1 MDINEVINKVETG
14 DNSVSIWLKTKEM
27 NDIQQRIA
35 QLSEEINRHNYYYYM
50 LDDPKISDY
59 DFDQLLQQLIDL
71 ERQHPEY
78 VLPDSPTQRV
88 GGTVTKQFESAKHVY
103 PMLSLGNTY
112 SEGDLNEFDERVRG
126 LLADPYEYV
135 CELKYDGV
143 AISLIYEHGVLVR
156 AVTRGDG
163 TRGDVVTANVKT
175 IGSVP
180 LRLTGDYPEM
190 LEARGEIIMPF
201 SQFEQLNADREEIG
215 EQPFA
220 NPRNA
225 ASGSL
230 KLQNSAEVA
239 KRGLAFKLYYALGEN
254 LPEINHYN
262 QLHKLHEWGFRL
274 PDVMERVDDV
284 RGVLDFIH
292 HWDEERKRL
301 PFPIDGIVIKLNDFA
316 QQQQVGSTAKSP
328 RWAIAYKFKAER
340 VSTPLLSVD
349 FQVGRTGIVTPVAN
363 LKPVSLAGT
372 VVKRATLNNRDF
384 IHDMD
389 IRVGDWLF
397 VEKGGEIIPKIVG
410 VDLEHRITASQP
422 VAFVKCCPVCGTPLQ
437 QNEGEAGVFCP
448 NELRCAPQIKG
459 RLEHYISRKAMN
471 IDSLGEG
478 KVDLLYQQNIV
489 KNPADLY
496 ALTYDVLF
504 GLEKVIEDENGRSR
518 VLSFKEKTVQNI
530 LNGIGQSKQVP
541 FERVLFALGIR
552 MVGEVTAKKLARH
565 FGNIDAL
572 ASASREELMEVED
585 VGGIVADS
593 ILRFFNDTENL
604 QLVMRLREAGLQFEM
619 GAEQQPTSQLLAGKS
634 IVVSGVFS
642 RPRDE
647 MKALIEQH
655 GGKNVSSISKNTSFV
670 LAGEKMGPEKRKK
683 AESLGVPIVSETE
696 FLEMLG

>member
-1 MDINEVINKVETG
+1 
-14 DNSVSIWLKTKEM
+14 M
-27 NDIQQRIA
+27 NDIQQRIS

-59 DFDQLLQQLIDL
+59 DFDQLLQQLVDL
-71 ERQHPEY
+71 EQQYPEY
-78 VLPDSPTQRV
+78 ALPDSPTQRV
-88 GGTVTKQFESAKHVY
+88 GGTVTKQFESARHVY

-126 LLADPYEYV
+126 LLAEPYEYV

-143 AISLIYEHGVLVR
+143 AISLIYERGVLAR

-180 LRLTGDYPEM
+180 LRLTGDFPEM

-201 SQFEQLNADREEIG
+201 SQFEQLNAEREEIG

-239 KRGLAFKLYYALGEN
+239 KRGLSFKLYYALGEN
-254 LPEINHYN
+254 LPEDNHYDR
-262 QLHKLHEWGFRL
+262 LRKLHEWGFRF
-274 PDVMERVDDV
+274 PDVMQKVDAV
-284 RGVLDFIH
+284 QGVVDFIH
-292 HWDEERKRL
+292 HWDEERKQL
-301 PFPIDGIVIKLNDFA
+301 PFPIDGIVIKINDFA
-316 QQQQVGSTAKSP
+316 QQQQVGATAKSP

-340 VSTPLLSVD
+340 VATPLLGVD
-349 FQVGRTGIVTPVAN
+349 FQVGRTGVITPVAN
-363 LKPVSLAGT
+363 LKAVSLAGT

-384 IHDMD
+384 MRDLD

-410 VDLEHRITASQP
+410 VDMEHRSPDALP
-422 VAFVKCCPVCGTPLQ
+422 VPFVTHCPVCGTALQ

-448 NELRCAPQIKG
+448 NELHCAPQIKG
-459 RLEHYISRKAMN
+459 RLEHFISRKAMN

-478 KVDLLYQQNIV
+478 KIDLLYSQNMV
-489 KNPADLY
+489 KTPADLY
-496 ALTYDVLF
+496 SLSYEMLF
-504 GLEKVIEDENGRSR
+504 GLEKVIDDENGRNR
-518 VLSFKEKTVQNI
+518 TLSFKEKTTLNI
-530 LNGIGQSKQVP
+530 LNGIEQSKQVP

-565 FGNIDAL
+565 FRNIDAL
-572 ASASREELMEVED
+572 ASASHEQLLEVED
-585 VGGIVADS
+585 VGDVVADS
-593 ILRFFNDTENL
+593 IIKFFNDTENL
-604 QLVMRLREAGLQFEM
+604 QMVMLLRDAGLQFEA
-619 GAEQQPTSQLLAGKS
+619 GEEQHPMSQLLAGKNV
-634 IVVSGVFS
+634 VVSGVFTRS
-642 RPRDE
+642 RDE
-647 MKALIEQH
+647 MKALIEQN

-683 AESLGVPIVSETE
+683 AESLGIPIVSEAE
-696 FLEMLG
+696 FFEMLG

>member
-1 MDINEVINKVETG
+1 MSDVA
-14 DNSVSIWLKTKEM
+14 L
-27 NDIQQRIA
+27 RIA

-71 ERQHPEY
+71 EQQHPEL
-78 VLPDSPTQRV
+78 VRADSPTQRV
-88 GGTVTKQFESAKHVY
+88 GGTITKQFESAQHLY

-112 SEGDLNEFDERVRG
+112 SEGDLNEFDSRVRG
-126 LLADPYEYV
+126 LLDAPAEYV

-163 TRGDVVTANVKT
+163 AKGDVVTANVKT

-180 LRLTGDYPEM
+180 LKLTGDFPDL

-201 SQFEQLNADREEIG
+201 ERFELLNAERDEIG

-230 KLQNSAEVA
+230 KLQNSSEVA

-254 LPEINHYN
+254 LPEDNHYA
-262 QLHKLHEWGFRL
+262 QLQKLHEWGFRF
-274 PDVMERVDDV
+274 PDVMEKVSDI
-284 RGVLDFIH
+284 RGVVDFVRK
-292 HWDEERKRL
+292 WDEARKQL
-301 PFPIDGIVIKLNDFA
+301 SFPIDGIVIKVNDFA

-363 LKPVSLAGT
+363 LNPVSLAGT

-384 IHDMD
+384 IREMD
-389 IRVGDWLF
+389 ICEHDFLF

-410 VDLEHRITASQP
+410 VDMSQRREGAQS
-422 VAFVKCCPVCGTPLQ
+422 VRFVESCPVCGTPLQ

-448 NELRCAPQIKG
+448 NDLHCAPQIKG
-459 RLEHYISRKAMN
+459 RLEHFISRKAMN

-478 KVDLLYQQNIV
+478 KIDLLFTSGLV
-489 KNPADLY
+489 RDAADLY
-496 ALTYDVLF
+496 GLSYDALF
-504 GLEKVIEDENGRSR
+504 GLEKIMEDENGKTRT
-518 VLSFKEKTVQNI
+518 LSFKEKTTLNI
-530 LNGIGQSKQVP
+530 LNGMEQSRKVP
-541 FERVLFALGIR
+541 FERVLYAIGIR
-552 MVGEVTAKKLARH
+552 FVGEVTAKKIARR
-565 FGNIDAL
+565 FRSIDAV
-572 ASASREELMEVED
+572 ANATREELMEVED
-585 VGGIVADS
+585 VGERVADS
-593 ILRFFNDTENL
+593 IIQYFNNVENL
-604 QLVMRLREAGLQFEM
+604 QMVMRLREAGLQFEI
-619 GAEQQPTSQLLAGKS
+619 GEDQLPTSELLAGKS
-634 IVVSGVFS
+634 VVVSGVFTV
-642 RPRDE
+642 PRDHL
-647 MKALIEQH
+647 KSLIEQN

-683 AESLGVPIVSETE
+683 AESLGIPIVSEEE
-696 FLEMLG
+696 FWQMIGGRQS